1 MAMMGTMRM
10 NERNLTLDEMMDC
23 LRNPRGKRSLA
34 ELDDVIDEIMD
45 RNPDWVEKISRI
57 VEEKRNERT
66 N

>member
-1 MAMMGTMRM
+1 M
-10 NERNLTLDEMMDC
+10 NKRNLTLDEMMDC

-34 ELDDVIDEIMD
+34 ELDDVIDEIIE

>member
-1 MAMMGTMRM
+1 M

-23 LRNPRGKRSLA
+23 LRNPQGRRSLA
-34 ELDDVIDEIMD
+34 ELDYVIDEIMD